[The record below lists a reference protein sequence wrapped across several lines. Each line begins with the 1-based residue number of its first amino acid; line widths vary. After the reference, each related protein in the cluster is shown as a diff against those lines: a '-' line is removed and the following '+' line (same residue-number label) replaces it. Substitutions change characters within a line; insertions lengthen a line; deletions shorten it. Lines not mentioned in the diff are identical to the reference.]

1 MRLSRLA
8 ALAVALVCVFG
19 SIAPARAATGD
30 CSQPVSAGAQPVATD
45 CLFILNAA
53 VGLQSCDPAC
63 ICAPKGTLPT
73 SATDALVCLNA
84 TVGVPVDLQ
93 CPCEPPTT
101 TTTTVPT
108 TSTTSTTVTTTSTTV
123 TTSTTST
130 TETSTTTTT
139 IILGDIE
146 AGRVKYDSLCT
157 ICHSAAPYDI
167 EATIANDLAGKGE
180 LLVLDL
186 ETINFEMEGFV
197 LTEQELANLFAFLE
211 SL

>member
-1 MRLSRLA
+1 MRSCRLA

-19 SIAPARAATGD
+19 AIEPARAATGD
-30 CSQPVSAGAQPVATD
+30 CSQPVSAGAAPVATD

-108 TSTTSTTVTTTSTTV
+108 TSTSTTTSTTA
-123 TTSTTST
+123 TI
-130 TETSTTTTT
+130 TSTTTTT
-139 IILGDIE
+139 DTSTTTSTVLVGDIE

-157 ICHSAAPYDI
+157 FCHSAIPHDLVA
-167 EATIANDLAGKGE
+167 EVANDLGGKGE
-180 LLVLDL
+180 LLVLEL
-186 ETINFEMEGFV
+186 GTINSEMEGYV

>member
-1 MRLSRLA
+1 MRSCRLA
-8 ALAVALVCVFG
+8 ALAGALVCVFA
-19 SIAPARAATGD
+19 SIEPARAATGD
-30 CSQPVSAGAQPVATD
+30 CSQPVSAGASPVATD

-84 TVGVPVDLQ
+84 TVGVPVALQ

-108 TSTTSTTVTTTSTTV
+108 TSTTSTTVTTTI

-139 IILGDIE
+139 IIVGDIE

-186 ETINFEMEGFV
+186 ETINPEMEGFI
-197 LTEQELANLFAFLE
+197 LTEEELANLFAFLE

>member
-1 MRLSRLA
+1 MRILRLA
-8 ALAVALVCVFG
+8 ALVAMICLIG
-19 SIAPARAATGD
+19 SVNPARAALGD
-30 CSQPVSAGAQPVATD
+30 CSQPVSAGAAPVATD
-45 CLFILNAA
+45 CLFILGVA
-53 VGLQSCDPAC
+53 VGLQTCDPAC

-84 TVGVPVDLQ
+84 SVGVPVDLQ
-93 CPCEPPTT
+93 CPCEPSTT

-108 TSTTSTTVTTTSTTV
+108 TSTTSTTLTTL

-130 TETSTTTTT
+130 TATSTTTTT
-139 IILGDIE
+139 IIVGDIE

-180 LLVLDL
+180 LLVLEL
-186 ETINFEMEGFV
+186 ETINPEMEGFV
-197 LTEQELANLFAFLE
+197 LTEQELADLFAFLE

>member
-1 MRLSRLA
+1 MRSCRLA
-8 ALAVALVCVFG
+8 ALGVALVFAFG
-19 SIAPARAATGD
+19 SIEPARAATGD
-30 CSQPVSAGAQPVATD
+30 CSQPVSAGAVPVATD

-84 TVGVPVDLQ
+84 TVGVPVALQ

-108 TSTTSTTVTTTSTTV
+108 TSTTITTVTTTITITT
-123 TTSTTST
+123 TTTST

-139 IILGDIE
+139 IIVGDIE

-186 ETINFEMEGFV
+186 ETINPEMEGFV
-197 LTEQELANLFAFLE
+197 LTEQELADLFAFLE

>member
-1 MRLSRLA
+1 MRSCRLA

-19 SIAPARAATGD
+19 AIEPARAATGD
-30 CSQPVSAGAQPVATD
+30 CSQPVSAGAAPVATD

-101 TTTTVPT
+101 STSTTTTAT
-108 TSTTSTTVTTTSTTV
+108 ITI
-123 TTSTTST
+123 
-130 TETSTTTTT
+130 TSTTTTT
-139 IILGDIE
+139 DTSTTTSTVLVGEIE

-157 ICHSAAPYDI
+157 FCHSAIPHDLVA
-167 EATIANDLAGKGE
+167 EVANDLGGKGE
-180 LLVLDL
+180 LLVLEL
-186 ETINFEMEGFV
+186 GTINSEMEGYV